1 VTTDLHIPPTGGA
14 RSRKG
19 SADVLHAATTG
30 RRIARAVARNP
41 ARFAFCLALLAGMAI
56 AVFTP
61 PLRGADE
68 RDQFTRAYQ
77 ISSGTI
83 TTVHRGNYYGAL
95 LPSGYQTDMHD
106 LTVATYNDKDQTA
119 FLRSLSEP
127 PPTGHRVFVE
137 DGTFATYGPGAY
149 VVYAAAIAVGRAIG
163 LGIVELIYLAR
174 FAGVLAYALL
184 FALAVRRLPIHR
196 WVLVACGL
204 IPEAVNQASTVSADG
219 MTMVLA
225 FLVVA
230 EALALALDR
239 RARTPRVLVEVAL
252 ASALLALAKPPYM
265 LFVLLLVIPAWRFR
279 RRLLVPLGAVC
290 AVSAVLAGLWL
301 SYEDHHSMRQDLP
314 GFWLGFPN
322 KYSYAFRDIHIKGQ
336 LHFIESNPVNF
347 LHVVLNTFAYKGLAF
362 PDQMFGLMA
371 TFQLPVTLVVLSAVI
386 VVAAWFVPDAGAART
401 LPRLDRTVLL
411 VVTTVIGLGVC
422 ALIYAGANAYRA
434 PRIDQLTPRYMLPL
448 LPAWMVGL
456 APTRWRGSKVPA
468 LAVAGG
474 LVVLWALTIA
484 SLQHF
489 QFATHPL
496 Y

>member
-1 VTTDLHIPPTGGA
+1 MATDLHIPPPGAPQGGTPAHA
-14 RSRKG
+14 RPG
-19 SADVLHAATTG
+19 PCVA
-30 RRIARAVARNP
+30 RRVGAAVARNP
-41 ARFAFCLALLAGMAI
+41 ARVAFCLALLAGLAI
-56 AVFTP
+56 AIFTP

-95 LPSGYQTDMHD
+95 LPSGYQVDMD
-106 LTVATYNDKDQTA
+106 RLTVDTYNDKDQAT
-119 FLRSLSEP
+119 FLRSLGEP
-127 PPTGHRVFVE
+127 PPTGHTVFVE

-184 FALAVRRLPIHR
+184 FSLAVRRLPVHR
-196 WVLVACGL
+196 WALVACGL

-219 MTMVLA
+219 MTMVLS

-230 EALALALDR
+230 LALALALDPG
-239 RARTPRVLVEVAL
+239 ARTRRVLVEVAA
-252 ASALLALAKPPYM
+252 ASFLLALAKPPYM
-265 LFVLLLVIPAWRFR
+265 LFVVLLVIPAWRYR
-279 RRLLVPLGAVC
+279 DRLLVPLGAIC
-290 AVSAVLAGLWL
+290 GVSAVLAGLWL
-301 SYEDHHSMRQDLP
+301 SYEDGHSMRQDLP

-322 KYSYAFRDIHIKGQ
+322 KYSYAFRDINIKGQ
-336 LHFIESNPVNF
+336 LHFIESDPLNF
-347 LHVVLNTFAYKGLAF
+347 LHVVLDTFAYKGFAF
-362 PDQMFGLMA
+362 PNQMFGLMA
-371 TFQLPVTLVVLSAVI
+371 TFQLPAALVVLSAVI
-386 VVAAWFVPDAGAART
+386 VIAAWFVPDTGAACVV
-401 LPRLDRTVLL
+401 PRLDRAVLL
-411 VVTTVIGLGVC
+411 VVTTLIGLGVC

-456 APTRWRGSKVPA
+456 APARWRGAQVPA
-468 LAVAGG
+468 VVVAGA

-489 QFATHPL
+489 QFDTHPI